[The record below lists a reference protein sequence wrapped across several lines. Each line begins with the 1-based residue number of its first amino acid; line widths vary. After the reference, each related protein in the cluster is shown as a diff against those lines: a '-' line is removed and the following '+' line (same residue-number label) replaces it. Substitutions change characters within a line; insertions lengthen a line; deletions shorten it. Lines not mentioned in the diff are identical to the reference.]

1 MAAIAFPTGLA
12 TRCLPFFIF
21 SVPFAH
27 AASET
32 TLAPVRVY
40 AEQSDF
46 DVRQTTVDR
55 IPLDLGAR
63 IEVILAPSADL
74 PNEGLPSAFNL
85 VLRAGGDR
93 LFGEAADMD
102 SRNISAHYGN
112 GSSRFAP
119 AAASPTARSC
129 KSRLA
134 RRVRAY
140 SNPGITDPRSKP

>member
-46 DVRQTTVDR
+46 DERQTSATTRLVYGREELDR
-55 IPLDLGAR
+55 IKELTVGDYLC
-63 IEVILAPSADL
+63 EL
-74 PNEGLPSAFNL
+74 PGVTFTGPPGSPKD
-85 VLRAGGDR
+85 VRLRGGEKIRKD
-93 LFGEAADMD
+93 
-102 SRNISAHYGN
+102 
-112 GSSRFAP
+112 
-119 AAASPTARSC
+119 
-129 KSRLA
+129 K
-134 RRVRAY
+134 
-140 SNPGITDPRSKP
+140 